1 MYKYKIFDIIICEV
15 DIMCGFVGFIDKK
28 KNKKKIIK
36 DMADIIVHRGPDS
49 DGYYTDDDC
58 ALGFRRLS
66 IIDLSGGTQ
75 PIYNEDKTMAIIFNG
90 EIYNYQEI
98 RKDLLK
104 KGHKFKTESDT
115 EVILHGYEE
124 YHEKIL
130 DKLRGMFAFV
140 IYNVN
145 DKTLFGA
152 RDFYGIKPLYYYKDD
167 NEFMFG
173 SEIKSFLG
181 HPGFKKELNRD
192 MLKQYLTFQYSVGED
207 TFFKNVYKL
216 RPGHYFKYHDGEL
229 EIVKYYEL
237 KINND
242 DSKSLD
248 EWKDIIR
255 KELNESIKYHK
266 VSDVEVGSFLSS
278 GVDSSIVATL
288 SDVDKTFTVGYD
300 NKKYSEIDYAKELSD
315 KIGVKNISKK
325 ISKEEYFKKFPMIQY
340 YMDEP
345 LADASAVA
353 LYFVANTASKH
364 VKVALSGEG
373 ADEIFGGYNIYHEPY
388 SVSWYNKIPYPVR
401 RFIGILAYPM
411 RNHSGFNFLVR
422 RSKKLED
429 RYVGN
434 AFIFEPRDADKV
446 LSYKDT
452 RNFRELTK
460 PYYDKVKDYDQVAK
474 MQYIDFNF
482 WLIGDI
488 LLKADKMSM
497 ANSLEVRV
505 PFLDRPL
512 VSEVINMP
520 AKYKI
525 VGNQTKYA
533 FREVCKEALPEK
545 WADKKKLGFPVPI
558 REWIKEENIYNDIY
572 KKFSEASEF
581 FKPKEIIKLLEEH
594 KNGKRDN
601 SRKVW
606 TIYSFLI
613 WYQEYFV
620 KR

>member
-1 MYKYKIFDIIICEV
+1 
-15 DIMCGFVGFIDKK
+15 MCGFVGFIDKK

-173 SEIKSFLG
+173 SESKSFLG

-452 RNFRELTK
+452 RNFRELTR

-558 REWIKEENIYNDIY
+558 REWIKEEDIYNDIY

-601 SRKVW
+601 SRKIW

>member
-1 MYKYKIFDIIICEV
+1 
-15 DIMCGFVGFIDKK
+15 MCGFVGFISKDKE
-28 KNKKKIIK
+28 KKKIIK

-49 DGYYTDDDC
+49 DGYYYDDNV

-66 IIDLSGGTQ
+66 IIDLEGGTQ
-75 PIYNEDKTMAIIFNG
+75 PIYNENKDKVIVFNG
-90 EIYNYQEI
+90 EIYNYKEI
-98 RKDLLK
+98 KDELLE
-104 KGHKFKTESDT
+104 KGHVFSTDSDT

-124 YHEKIL
+124 YKEKIL
-130 DKLRGMFAFV
+130 DKLRGMFSFV
-140 IYNVN
+140 IYDMKNN
-145 DKTLFGA
+145 SLFGA
-152 RDFYGIKPLYYYKDD
+152 RDFYGIKPMYYYRGK
-167 NEFMFG
+167 NEFLFG

-181 HPGFKKELNRD
+181 HPKFVKELNRD

-216 RPGHYFKYHDGEL
+216 MPGHYFKYSNGNL
-229 EIVKYYEL
+229 KIKRYYEIDL
-237 KINND
+237 TSDN
-242 DSKSLD
+242 SKSLD

-255 KELNESIKYHK
+255 KEINESVKYHK
-266 VSDVEVGSFLSS
+266 ISDVEVGSFLSS
-278 GVDSSIVATL
+278 GVDSSIIATL
-288 SDVDKTFTVGYD
+288 SNVDKTFTVGYD
-300 NKKYSEIDYAKELSD
+300 NKKYSEIDYAKDLSD

-325 ISKEEYFKKFPMIQY
+325 ITKEEYFDKFSMIQY

-345 LADASAVA
+345 LADPSAAA

-388 SVSWYNKIPYPVR
+388 SVSWYYKIPYFIRRSIGVMVYPVR
-401 RFIGILAYPM
+401 KYR
-411 RNHSGFNFLVR
+411 GFNFLYR

-434 AFIFEPRDADKV
+434 AFMFEPKECDKILNFDASKED
-446 LSYKDT
+446 
-452 RNFRELTK
+452 FRKLTK
-460 PYYDKVKDYDQVAK
+460 PFYDKAKHLDSVGK

-505 PFLDRPL
+505 PFLDRCLISNVIAMP
-512 VSEVINMP
+512 SE
-520 AKYKI
+520 YKI
-525 VGNQTKYA
+525 VGNETKYV
-533 FREVCKEALPEK
+533 FRQVCKETLEDKVAN
-545 WADKKKLGFPVPI
+545 KKKLGFPVPI
-558 REWIKEENIYNDIY
+558 REWIKEEDVYNNIYDM
-572 KKFSEASEF
+572 FSNSSEF
-581 FKPKEIIKLLEEH
+581 FNVKEILKLLLEH

-601 SRKVW
+601 SRKIW
-606 TIYSFLI
+606 TIYTFLV